1 MDKIKA
7 TPEQAE
13 KIKAILNEPIDE
25 HFVVEPKPGIHDRVM
40 SGKRY
45 WYITERGYTDSFTEM
60 YDRGDATLHSSHNYY
75 HPDYRDL
82 CELDA
87 ARLRLHREM
96 QAWSREHGGM
106 ELGWGNMGQP
116 KWFIYVDNGMAKM
129 SLSYLERYTETV
141 YFTAEARKEAFALF
155 GPRMEELYALD
166 KP

>member
-1 MDKIKA
+1 MKIKA

-106 ELGWGNMGQP
+106 ELNWANNEQR
-116 KWFIYVDNGMAKM
+116 KYYIRIM
-129 SLSYLERYTETV
+129 SGKSGIESMRKLRYAMMV
-141 YFTAEARKEAFALF
+141 YFTEDAIDEALKLF
-155 GPRMEELYALD
+155 GPRMEELYAPD